1 MVGADLK
8 LGDCRN
14 WREAEYKAALRAER
28 IARSRTVFSAI
39 FTPSASPSPEYVA
52 TASSDGRVA
61 LYSIEPS
68 VCSQLKKVDESDLQ
82 LQCPATSVPL
92 FTLGK
97 HDGPAYDLLLYG
109 EGENALVLSCGD
121 DGCIKGWRWDQVLK
135 GLRAPEKNW
144 VPIVELKNPQQKGPR
159 NALSPIP
166 ETNTLAADKQA
177 NRLYSAA
184 GDGCAYEWDME
195 TGQSVAVYNGHTDY
209 LHCIASRASQ
219 NQIITGSEDG
229 AAIIWD
235 CRSGERV
242 ATLDPY
248 RALKVSKRSKDKSP
262 WVSCMAL
269 DSSENWL
276 VCGSGGRCVTLWSL
290 PGLDAV
296 TRVATLAV
304 PQAVTITDDQ
314 IVTVGAQPRLSRWSF
329 GGNLLSQVKIAPPS
343 AFSVSVHSSGTTAV
357 AGYGGLV
364 DIITEFGSHLST
376 FRCHSTSDL

>member
-1 MVGADLK
+1 MVGAEFK

-14 WREAEYKAALRAER
+14 WREAEYKTALRAER
-28 IARSRTVFSAI
+28 IAKSRTVFSAI
-39 FTPSASPSPEYVA
+39 FTPCKSSSPEMVA

-61 LYSIEPS
+61 VYSIEPPG
-68 VCSQLKKVDESDLQ
+68 CSQLKKVDESELQ
-82 LQCPATSVPL
+82 LQCPASSEPL
-92 FTLGK
+92 ITLGK

-109 EGENALVLSCGD
+109 EGENSLLLSCGD
-121 DGCIKGWRWDQVLK
+121 DGRIQGWRWDQVSER
-135 GLRAPEKNW
+135 LRAGEKSGDP
-144 VPIVELKNPQQKGPR
+144 VVDLKNPQQKGPR
-159 NALSPIP
+159 SALSPIP
-166 ETNTLAADKQA
+166 ETNALAADVQA

-184 GDGCAYEWDME
+184 GDGCAYAWDME
-195 TGQSVAVYNGHTDY
+195 TGQSVMVYDGHSDY
-209 LHCIASRASQ
+209 LHCIVSRASQ

-229 AAIIWD
+229 AAVIWD

-242 ATLDPY
+242 AILDPY
-248 RALKVSKRSKDKSP
+248 KAVRVTKRSKDKSP

-276 VCGSGGRCVTLWSL
+276 VCGNGGRCVTLWSL

-296 TRVATLAV
+296 TRIATLAV

-314 IVTVGAQPRLSRWSF
+314 IVTVGAQPHLSRWSF

-343 AFSVSVHSSGTTAV
+343 ALSVSVHSSGTTAI

-364 DIITEFGSHLST
+364 DIITEFGSHLCT
-376 FRCHSTSDL
+376 FRCYSTSSL

>member
-8 LGDCRN
+8 LSDCRN
-14 WREAEYKAALRAER
+14 WREADYKAAVRAER
-28 IARSRTVFSAI
+28 IAKSRIVFSAI
-39 FTPSASPSPEYVA
+39 FTPSESPCPELVA

-61 LYSIEPS
+61 LYSIEPL
-68 VCSQLKKVDESDLQ
+68 VRSQLKKVEESEFQ
-82 LQCPATSVPL
+82 LQCPATSEPV

-109 EGENALVLSCGD
+109 EGENALILSSGD
-121 DGCIKGWRWDQVLK
+121 DGRIQGWRWDQVTRS
-135 GLRAPEKNW
+135 LRAQEKTRQP
-144 VPIVELKNPQQKGPR
+144 VVELKNPQQKGPR
-159 NALSPIP
+159 SALSPIP
-166 ETNTLAADKQA
+166 ETNGLAADVQA
-177 NRLYSAA
+177 KRLYSAA
-184 GDGCAYEWDME
+184 GDGRAYEWDME
-195 TGQSVAVYNGHTDY
+195 TGQSVAVYEGHTDY

-229 AAIIWD
+229 TAIIWD

-248 RALKVSKRSKDKSP
+248 RASKLSKRSKEKSP

-290 PGLDAV
+290 PGLDPV
-296 TRVATLAV
+296 TRIATLAV
-304 PQAVTITDDQ
+304 PQAVTIMDDQ
-314 IVTVGAQPRLSRWSF
+314 IVTVGVQPHLSRWSF
-329 GGNLLSQVKIAPPS
+329 GGNLLSQVKIAPLS
-343 AFSVSVHSSGTTAV
+343 ALSVSVHSSGTTAV

-376 FRCHSTSDL
+376 FRCFSTSDL